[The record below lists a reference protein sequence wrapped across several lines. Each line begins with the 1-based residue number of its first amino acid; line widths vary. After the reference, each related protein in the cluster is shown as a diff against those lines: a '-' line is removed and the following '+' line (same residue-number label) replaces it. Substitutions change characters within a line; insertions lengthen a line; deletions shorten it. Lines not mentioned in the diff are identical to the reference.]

1 MQPAGDTDCADAMW
15 NADEIDEPFDAGEE
29 KRVALSYVTEAF
41 EEARQDGLDGDC
53 VAHAALFAA
62 FKELVETYGE
72 EAVATFAE
80 NLPDKVRAGGFSVV
94 RRH

>member
-1 MQPAGDTDCADAMW
+1 MPGSGTKGCADAMW
-15 NADEIDEPFDAGEE
+15 NADEIDDGFDAGEE

-62 FKELVETYGE
+62 FKELVDTYGE

-80 NLPDKVRAGGFSVV
+80 NLPDKVRAGNFSVV